1 VGELTVDA
9 GGVRISGEQAGDGT
23 PVALLHGLTA
33 TRRYVVMGSRTLE
46 RDGHRVISYDARGHG
61 RSGPAPSPDAYGY
74 DALAADLGAVLD
86 AAGAERAVLA
96 GASMGAH
103 TLVRFALEHPE
114 RAAALVIVTPAF
126 DPEDDDPARLERWD
140 RLSAGLRE
148 GGVDGFLEAYGEPRV
163 PEPWRDTVR
172 TVLRQRLSAHERPEA
187 LADALRAVSRS
198 RPFESWEQL
207 RALEMPVLVV
217 PSRDEADPEHPFA
230 VGERYA
236 AEIPT
241 AEIRTEEPGRSP
253 LAWQGG
259 QLSKVIAEAADAAR

>member
-1 VGELTVDA
+1 
-9 GGVRISGEQAGDGT
+9 
-23 PVALLHGLTA
+23 
-33 TRRYVVMGSRTLE
+33 
-46 RDGHRVISYDARGHG
+46 
-61 RSGPAPSPDAYGY
+61 
-74 DALAADLGAVLD
+74 
-86 AAGAERAVLA
+86 
-96 GASMGAH
+96 MGAH

-163 PEPWRDTVR
+163 PEQWRDTVR

-187 LADALRAVSRS
+187 LADALRAVPRS